1 MKIKANWITCIIMVF
16 AVLAVGF
23 SGCVD
28 KQSTEKTKSTET
40 AQSSVKLPSQYIL
53 LNRSA
58 ELMDYIGDYTKAASG
73 KTFLVI
79 EMTLENHGYKTFSI
93 NPNYFTVVIDS
104 VAYPY
109 DSATFL
115 TPSPLTSVALLD
127 GGKASGYLVFQIPD
141 GKTEYSLV
149 YVGQGD
155 YELIY
160 GKLPTAKTAQES
172 KPKVPSRNVTFSLD
186 GKLYTFTGDDYSSRV
201 DTSKPGYV
209 TQITSAKPASIEVN
223 IKTIIDESLKPANK
237 EKAIQEATDAY
248 IDSIKKH
255 ASGATIDEKP
265 AYEATLANGD
275 KVTVRQ
281 FRDVP
286 FYPDRRINLFS
297 YMPDDKTIVTV
308 SSSENNQEF
317 AEVIKTLNIG
327 ELQNLQ

>member
-1 MKIKANWITCIIMVF
+1 LK
-16 AVLAVGF
+16 
-23 SGCVD
+23 
-28 KQSTEKTKSTET
+28 
-40 AQSSVKLPSQYIL
+40 
-53 LNRSA
+53 
-58 ELMDYIGDYTKAASG
+58 DYIGEYTKAVSG

-141 GKTEYSLV
+141 GKTQYNIV

-155 YELIY
+155 YEFIY

-172 KPKVPSRNVTFSLD
+172 KPKVPSRNVTFTLN
-186 GKLYTFTGDDYSSRV
+186 GKPYTFTGDDYSSRV

-209 TQITSAKPASIEVN
+209 TQITSVEPTAFIEIN
-223 IKTIIDESLKPANK
+223 IKTIIGESLKPANE

-248 IDSIKKH
+248 IDALKKRIG
-255 ASGATIDEKP
+255 GATIDEKP
-265 AYEATLANGD
+265 AYETTLANGN
-275 KVTVRQ
+275 KVTVQQ
-281 FRDVP
+281 FRNVP
-286 FYPDRRINLFS
+286 FYPNRNVNVFS

-308 SSSENNQEF
+308 SSSENKPEF
-317 AEVIKTLNIG
+317 DEVIGTLSIG
-327 ELQNLQ
+327 EIQNL